1 MIFCRFFAIPRKM
14 FRILPPA
21 CVEKSVRMADEKYR
35 ERGEIC
41 PETAGKVAEQ
51 RKRYTQNGGK
61 SPLKGRKEASGRR
74 TKSVRGSQRKRYAR
88 TAGKGRRNSG
98 QTVSEPRENNRKS
111 KRFSQSVT
119 VNGRNT
125 YRTR

>member
-74 TKSVRGSQRKRYAR
+74 TNSVRGSGSATPGQREKDAVTAAKRYR
-88 TAGKGRRNSG
+88 NRGKTPGKANAFLSR
-98 QTVSEPRENNRKS
+98 
-111 KRFSQSVT
+111 
-119 VNGRNT
+119 
-125 YRTR
+125 